1 MRKPLGPSGSFAHGM
16 RWTSSNKVRCK
27 DMRNLF
33 GQVTSQ
39 SLFWGDDGAVR
50 IVRIE
55 YLRNQAQ

>member
-1 MRKPLGPSGSFAHGM
+1 MRC
-16 RWTSSNKVRCK
+16 TYSNKVRCELSCK
-27 DMRNLF
+27 SHAEDIRPF